1 MRKVLIL
8 TDQKG
13 WHYKQLKKS
22 FENRGISVESSNLD
36 NLSIAIQGKKNQI
49 IKKNGELLTNITD
62 VFVRH
67 IPGGT
72 LEEVIINLNILKVFE
87 SHNINVMNT
96 SENIETTVDKSLTSI
111 KLMESGIL
119 TPDTWVVRGRSNCKK
134 IVKNLLSKHAL
145 IYKPLFGSQGDN
157 IVKVTT
163 ISDFDK
169 IINESNVF
177 YIQEFLETKP
187 SHDYRVLIAK
197 NKNKKMVYTMMRY
210 SDSYINNISKG
221 AMCVSVKADKDIIE
235 TAIKAASV
243 INIPFCGVDIIK
255 HHNKNYVIELNSIP
269 AWKGMQTTLENNISD
284 EIINI
289 FIGNSKNKS
298 LLSVLK

>member
-22 FENRGISVESSNLD
+22 FENRGVSVESSNLD

-49 IKKNGELLTNITD
+49 IKNNGELLTNITD

-157 IVKVTT
+157 IVKITT

-255 HHNKNYVIELNSIP
+255 HNKKNYVIELNSIP

>member
-49 IKKNGELLTNITD
+49 IKNNGELLTNITD

-134 IVKNLLSKHAL
+134 IVKNLLSKHTL

-157 IVKVTT
+157 IVKIATM
-163 ISDFDK
+163 SDFDK

-197 NKNKKMVYTMMRY
+197 NKNRKMVYTMMRY

>member
-1 MRKVLIL
+1 MRRVLIL

-22 FENRGISVESSNLD
+22 FESRNISVESSNLD
-36 NLSIAIQGKKNQI
+36 DLSIAIQGKENQI
-49 IKKNGELLTNITD
+49 IKNNGELLTNITD

-72 LEEVIINLNILKVFE
+72 LEEVIVNLNILKVFE

-96 SENIETTVDKSLTSI
+96 STNIETTVDKSLTSI
-111 KLMESGIL
+111 KLKQAGIL
-119 TPDTWVVRGRSNCKK
+119 TPDTWIVRGRGNCKK

-157 IVKVTT
+157 IIKITKL
-163 ISDFDK
+163 SDFDK
-169 IINESNVF
+169 IINESNIF

-221 AMCVSVKADKDIIE
+221 ARCVSVKTDKNIIK
-235 TAIKAASV
+235 TAIEAASV
-243 INIPFCGVDIIK
+243 IDIPFCGVDIIK
-255 HHNKNYVIELNSIP
+255 YNNKNYVIELNSIP
-269 AWKGMQTTLENNISD
+269 AWKGMQTTIEKNISD
-284 EIINI
+284 EIVNI
-289 FIGNSKNKS
+289 FIGNAINKS
-298 LLSVLK
+298 FLSILK